1 MDAAGDA
8 YLTGQTSSTNFPT
21 TVGAFDTSFNGGI
34 DAFVTKLNPTGTS
47 LIYSTY
53 LGGSDDDPGRAIAI
67 DAAGSAYLTSY
78 TRSADFP
85 ITLGAFD
92 TSFNGDYDTFVTK
105 LNPTGTSLVYST
117 YLGGSSGDQALGIAV
132 DAAGNTYVTGLTLS
146 ADFPTTLV
154 AFDTSFNGILD
165 AFVTKLSPTGTSLVY
180 STYLGGSNDD
190 RGHSIAVDAAG
201 NAYVTGLTFSA
212 DFPTTLG
219 AFDTSFNGDYDVFV
233 TKLNLTGTSLL
244 YSTYLGGSSGDQA
257 LGIAVDAASN
267 AYLTGLTLS
276 VDFPTTVDAFDTS
289 FNGGFD
295 AIVTKLDSTGS
306 ALLYS
311 TYLGGS

>member
-1 MDAAGDA
+1 AFTTSLGASVTSFVGGCDAP
-8 YLTGQTSSTNFPT
+8 LTKLIT
-21 TVGAFDTSFNGGI
+21 TGAF
-34 DAFVTKLNPTGTS
+34 
-47 LIYSTY
+47 
-53 LGGSDDDPGRAIAI
+53 
-67 DAAGSAYLTSY
+67 
-78 TRSADFP
+78 
-85 ITLGAFD
+85 
-92 TSFNGDYDTFVTK
+92 
-105 LNPTGTSLVYST
+105 LVYST

-219 AFDTSFNGDYDVFV
+219 AFDTSFNGDSDVFV
-233 TKLNLTGTSLL
+233 TKLNETCPPLL
-244 YSTYLGGSSGDQA
+244 HST
-257 LGIAVDAASN
+257 
-267 AYLTGLTLS
+267 
-276 VDFPTTVDAFDTS
+276 
-289 FNGGFD
+289 
-295 AIVTKLDSTGS
+295 
-306 ALLYS
+306 
-311 TYLGGS
+311 